1 MNSKALIVFALS
13 PLVAAAEFTA
23 LEYRNP
29 GLAVELKAGFASSL
43 RLDDVNG
50 DGRCDFVVSSKG
62 VNDWYGSWFF
72 ENTGGVFRKPVKIGD
87 PFPWPNRPK
96 ALAKLPVNVHVN
108 YSELNYWQLKDYDGD
123 GLDDALIGLSD
134 RKSNYGWDN
143 AWTTGGVWT
152 NGPVH
157 GLVFWMKNLG
167 SAAAPRWD
175 MARPVMLESELPLE
189 TYGNACPMLEDFDG
203 DGDLD
208 FIVTDFI
215 GHFTYFE
222 NIGTRTAP
230 VYTSG
235 RLLHTSDGKLLRTCS
250 IPFGVSRDWDGDGH
264 VDILATD
271 TASYVSLIRHTGR
284 VRNAMPVFEPPKRFQ
299 QEADKLGFGCS
310 TMGMGFDWDGDG
322 DWDIVAGDEAGYVMI
337 FENLSGPGVE
347 FPKWAAPRPVE
358 ADGKPIYIT
367 GGYNGSVQGPGELNM
382 GYPTPY
388 IADWDGDGLPDLLL
402 SVITGD
408 ILWYRNT
415 GTRKNP
421 KLEGARD
428 IVVEWD
434 GAQPELKWGWYRPR
448 HKKNPKG
455 LLTQWRVTPCA
466 YDWNRDGLVDLVAV
480 DSEGYLAFFER
491 GKDREGRL
499 VLKAPKRIFLGDK
512 GTPLHPTSTAG
523 GGRTGRIKHCICDW
537 DGDGRDDFMITG
549 GKNAFF
555 YRQLESRGDGL
566 FRFASPVQLGEKLL
580 ERHNPQP
587 TVVDFNGDGR
597 PDFILNDEAGYFYYL
612 RNPYTGK
619 IK

>member
-1 MNSKALIVFALS
+1 MISKTFIVLALS
-13 PLVAAAEFTA
+13 PLVAAADFTA

-43 RLDDVNG
+43 RLEDVNG

-87 PFPWPNRPK
+87 PFPWPDRPK

-167 SAAAPRWD
+167 PAAAPKWD
-175 MARPVMLESELPLE
+175 TARPVMLESELPLE

-208 FIVTDFI
+208 FIVTDFM

-222 NIGTRTAP
+222 NIAARTAP

-235 RLLHTSDGKLLRTCS
+235 RLLHTSDGKLLRTYS

-264 VDILATD
+264 VDIVATD

-284 VRNAMPVFEPPKRFQ
+284 VRNAMPVFEPPKRFL

-310 TMGMGFDWDGDG
+310 TMCMGFDWDGDG
-322 DWDIVAGDEAGYVMI
+322 DWDIVSGDEAGYVMF

-408 ILWYRNT
+408 IIWYRNT
-415 GTRKNP
+415 GTRKAP

-434 GAQPELKWGWYRPR
+434 GAQPELKWGWYKPR

-491 GKDREGRL
+491 GKDSEGRL

-512 GTPLHPTSTAG
+512 GTPLHPTSIAG

-555 YRQLESRGDGL
+555 YRQLEVRGDGL
-566 FRFASPVQLGEKLL
+566 FRFASPVQLGEKQL

-587 TVVDFNGDGR
+587 TVVDFDGDGR

-612 RNPYTGK
+612 RNPQSK
-619 IK
+619 N